1 MGLRDQLIDNCIDT
15 IQTRAAKKG
24 VRTEEERT
32 AAIREGI
39 ELYQDMMSLDEP
51 FTDEEISPITR
62 TVEYNLSVTLYQW
75 STSIRN

>member
-32 AAIREGI
+32 AAIREGKI
-39 ELYQDMMSLDEP
+39 A
-51 FTDEEISPITR
+51 EIR
-62 TVEYNLSVTLYQW
+62 VT
-75 STSIRN
+75 IA